1 MFFYLRS
8 GSGIEEGG
16 ENMLMVKST
25 GVFDQVC
32 EASSSY
38 NRLKRLERSCQDL
51 RSNPCLSII
60 LDASSKQT

>member
-1 MFFYLRS
+1 
-8 GSGIEEGG
+8 
-16 ENMLMVKST
+16 MLMVKST

-32 EASSSY
+32 EASSSH
-38 NRLKRLERSCQDL
+38 NRLKRLGRSCQDL